1 VLLPVSLIQ
10 FHARRDLMRQPDISE
25 NFRNKPS
32 FNYSNWRLLQVC
44 KK

>member
-10 FHARRDLMRQPDISE
+10 FHARGDLMRQPDIKE
-25 NFRNKPS
+25 NVWNQPS
-32 FNYSNWRLLQVC
+32 FNYSNWRLLQMC